1 MAPEH
6 TPAPQPNPLIEAA
19 SFFDRSIRLFLS
31 EAEGEAEALHAETW
45 ILAVA
50 RMAGTQ
56 IQFALAGAPNG
67 AGDRAR
73 PQAGAGAA
81 QEGPRLVGL
90 LLLSLEQLGEPLQEA
105 AIDCPAEGSACSR
118 LSLAQTRARLQPLV
132 EACGRCHGLGS
143 GELADAL
150 VIATALAIHH
160 CRGLVPVARG
170 AGLAVIGLVEGAKTV
185 PSQLA
190 AA

>member
-1 MAPEH
+1 MALEH

-56 IQFALAGAPNG
+56 IQFALAGAANA

-73 PQAGAGAA
+73 PQAGAA

-118 LSLAQTRARLQPLV
+118 LSLDQTRVRLQPLV